1 MKAYFM
7 DLEFLCDTDF
17 VYEEDV
23 IAVCLLSEDKTFE
36 YTSYVRPYG
45 DDFEVSEYCTSLT
58 GITGEE
64 LKDKPYFD
72 EVYDEMLEIIGEE
85 DAVYVWGNM
94 DLEAIYKLS
103 MEISGQLEFNI
114 VDFQDEFMKYC
125 GMNYRPGL
133 KKVYEALTGDLEIKH
148 HDVKN
153 DTIMLKAIYDLF
165 RDDPKG
171 VMRQTKGM
179 MR

>member
-1 MKAYFM
+1 MKAFFM
-7 DLEFLCDTDF
+7 DLEFLCDQDF

-23 IAVCLLSEDKTFE
+23 IAVCLLSEDQDFE
-36 YTSYVRPYG
+36 YTKYVRPYE
-45 DDFEVSEYCTSLT
+45 DDFTVSEYCTALT
-58 GITGEE
+58 GITRED
-64 LKDKPYFD
+64 LADKPYFD
-72 EVYDEMLEIIGEE
+72 DIYDDLLDIVGES
-85 DAVYVWGNM
+85 DDVYVWGNM

-114 VDFQDEFMKYC
+114 VDFQDEFMKFC
-125 GMNYRPGL
+125 GMSYRPGL

-153 DTIMLKAIYDLF
+153 DTIMLKEIYKMF
-165 RDDPKG
+165 QNDPKS